1 MTLGRLTQVKKGS
14 NGIFGYFMPNSFLND
29 ELVVLSTMNSVLLQ
43 ALKSAIKINAETGT
57 GERASA

>member
-1 MTLGRLTQVKKGS
+1 
-14 NGIFGYFMPNSFLND
+14 
-29 ELVVLSTMNSVLLQ
+29 MNSVLLQ